1 MQPNEIFMISFV
13 VQGALVMLS
22 YCAYFPDDN
31 LWAGLNDPCVFYI
44 WCVTASLSAIGFCSF
59 SVELMYYPE
68 YYKPE
73 YMAAVLPYSIFLTS
87 ASLYMPLAVSNQKF
101 WTLASLFVAALSSC
115 ALFYVSVMLFGWSW
129 VTWLVG
135 VLAFHCTVIDLIFW
149 GFTWTHVPTP
159 LDYEV

>member
-1 MQPNEIFMISFV
+1 MTPNEIVLISFV
-13 VQGALVMLS
+13 VQGGIVLIS
-22 YCAYFPDDN
+22 YCAYFPDEN

-59 SVELMYYPE
+59 SVELIYYANVNS
-68 YYKPE
+68 PE
-73 YMAAVLPYSIFLTS
+73 YMAVIPPYAVFLMS
-87 ASLYMPLAVSNQKF
+87 AALYMPLAVSKQKF
-101 WTLASLFVAALSSC
+101 WTLFSLFLAALSAC
-115 ALFYVSVMLFGWSW
+115 VLFYTSVLLFRWSY

-149 GFTWTHVPTP
+149 GFTWVYTPTL